1 MEESVSHKGKILSAH
16 DGIAKVEIISES
28 ACASCHANGFCS
40 ATDQKRKII
49 DVPCREGFVPGEDV
63 LVFLRRSMGMKA
75 VLLAYAFPLF
85 VVLAVTVSL
94 SYCGFPELT
103 CGLLGIGALVLWYLG
118 VYILRDKIA
127 RGYAFT
133 IEKINS

>member
-1 MEESVSHKGKILSAH
+1 MEESVSHKGKILSAR
-16 DGIAKVEIISES
+16 DGIAQVEIISES
-28 ACASCHANGFCS
+28 ACSSCHAKGFCS
-40 ATDQKRKII
+40 ATDQKRKIV
-49 DVPCREGFVPGEDV
+49 DVPCPEGFVPGEDV
-63 LVFLRRSMGMKA
+63 SVLLRRSMGMKA
-75 VLLAYAFPLF
+75 VLLAYALPLL

-94 SYCGFPELT
+94 SYAGLSELT

-118 VYILRDKIA
+118 VYIFRDKIS